1 VSLCAAPARRR
12 EAARAAA
19 RLAARKPRW
28 GYRNL
33 QWALAAAPRA
43 RIAAPTAPNERWS
56 MDFVRDELDDGR
68 AFRVLTVIDDFTRE
82 APDTEIDRSLPTE
95 RVIAMLERLE
105 RARGLPRTI
114 VVDNGPEFASKQL
127 HA

>member
-1 VSLCAAPARRR
+1 
-12 EAARAAA
+12 
-19 RLAARKPRW
+19 
-28 GYRNL
+28 
-33 QWALAAAPRA
+33 
-43 RIAAPTAPNERWS
+43 